1 MQHSIAACVDSG
13 KDKQLRSAMTPRIRY
28 NPRMQTEHTVS
39 FASSADMAAVQTDAV
54 DLVVTSPPY
63 PMIAM
68 WDESF
73 RAASGHVQKALE
85 DDDGPAAFEAMHTEL
100 DRVWGECA
108 RVLRPGGFLCIN
120 VGDAT
125 RTIAGNFRLYS
136 NHARIVSACTALG
149 FEALPLILWRKQ
161 TNAPNKFMGSGML
174 PAGAYV
180 TLEHEYILVFRSGGK
195 RSFSPA
201 DAERRRRSAFFW
213 EERNSW
219 FSDVWDFKG
228 VRQRVARGARQDD
241 GQPELWDTDSGTSAP
256 AGTAAQAAK
265 TGTELRKRSAAFP
278 LELASR
284 LVCMYSLQ
292 GDTVLDPFLGTG
304 TTTAAAV
311 LHARNS
317 VGYEYSPDLEPVI
330 DETITKAV
338 SRSSESVRDR
348 LVAHAQF
355 VEQAEATRGKPLGY
369 TNTPHVVRVMTRQE
383 TELALP
389 EVTGLRE
396 KSTDSAGL
404 AYTTEHDLFRG

>member
-1 MQHSIAACVDSG
+1 
-13 KDKQLRSAMTPRIRY
+13 MTPRIRY
-28 NPRMQTEHTVS
+28 NPRMQTEHTVF

-73 RAASGHVQKALE
+73 CAASEHVQKALE

-149 FEALPLILWRKQ
+149 FEALPLILWRKP

-228 VRQRVARGARQDD
+228 VRQRVASSARQDD
-241 GQPELWDTDSGTSAP
+241 GQPELWDTGPRTASP
-256 AGTAAQAAK
+256 LETAAQAAK

-304 TTTAAAV
+304 TTSAAAV

-317 VGYEYSPDLEPVI
+317 IGYELSAELETLI
-330 DETITKAV
+330 HEAV
-338 SRSSESVRDR
+338 GVAASRSGELVRER
-348 LVAHAQF
+348 LEAHERF
-355 VEQAEATRGKPLGY
+355 VEETEARRGKPLGY
-369 TNTPHVVRVMTRQE
+369 TNVNHNVRVMTRQE
-383 TELALP
+383 TGLSFP
-389 EVTGLRE
+389 EVVSFHPVAAGDGTLR
-396 KSTDSAGL
+396 SVATHVGVTAQV
-404 AYTTEHDLFRG
+404 

>member
-1 MQHSIAACVDSG
+1 
-13 KDKQLRSAMTPRIRY
+13 
-28 NPRMQTEHTVS
+28 MQTGHRVY
-39 FASSADMAAVQTDAV
+39 FDSSTDMAATKNDSV

-73 RAASGHVQKALE
+73 CATSGHVQKALQ
-85 DDDGPAAFEAMHTEL
+85 DDDGNAAFEAMHREL
-100 DRVWGECA
+100 DRVWSECY
-108 RVLRPGGFLCIN
+108 RVLRSGAFLCIN
-120 VGDAT
+120 IGDAT

-136 NHARIVSACTALG
+136 NHSRIVASCTALG

-174 PAGAYV
+174 PSGAYV
-180 TLEHEYILVFRSGGK
+180 TLEHEYVLVFRKGGK
-195 RSFSPA
+195 RSFSTA

-213 EERNSW
+213 EERNRW

-228 VRQRVARGARQDD
+228 VRQRVTGAEREGED
-241 GQPELWDTDSGTSAP
+241 QP
-256 AGTAAQAAK
+256 
-265 TGTELRKRSAAFP
+265 ELRKRSAAFP
-278 LELASR
+278 FELASR

-369 TNTPHVVRVMTRQE
+369 TNTPHGVRVMTRQE
-383 TELALP
+383 IELALP
-389 EVTGLRE
+389 EVTDLRE
-396 KSTDSAGL
+396 QSADNVGL
-404 AYTTEHDLFRG
+404 AYTMEHDLFRG